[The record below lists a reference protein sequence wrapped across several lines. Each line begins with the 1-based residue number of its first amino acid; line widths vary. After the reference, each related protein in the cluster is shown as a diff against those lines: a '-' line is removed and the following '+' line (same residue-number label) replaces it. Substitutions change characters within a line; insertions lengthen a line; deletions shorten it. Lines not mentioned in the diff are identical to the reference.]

1 MIKTI
6 KNDASAELIVKKSKF
21 ISNIMYVETEEQAQK
36 KLREIQ
42 KKYHDAKHNCY
53 AYIIQEINGESVNHI
68 QKSSDNGEPSGTAG
82 APLLD
87 VLKKQEISN
96 AIIVVTRYFGGIL
109 LGTGGLVKAYTES
122 ALLAIEKAGV
132 VQKEIGNEY
141 EIVLNYEDINNF
153 NYICNTM
160 NIDIVETKYEE
171 DVNVIIKTT
180 AKEFQKLLNST
191 IKIKKYYINRTNMWI

>member
-160 NIDIVETKYEE
+160 NIDVIETKYKE

-180 AKEFQKLLNST
+180 EKEFQKLLNSN
-191 IKIKKYYINRTNMWI
+191 IKIKKYYTNATDMWI